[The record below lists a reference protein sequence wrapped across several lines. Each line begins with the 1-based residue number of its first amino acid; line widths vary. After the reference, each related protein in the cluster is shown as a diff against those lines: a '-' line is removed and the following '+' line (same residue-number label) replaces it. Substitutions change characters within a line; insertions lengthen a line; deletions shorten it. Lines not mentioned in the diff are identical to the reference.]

1 MSPPNSVFV
10 LHLSKK
16 LTEILLKILSQ
27 FLDKYW
33 THLFSYLQPGHT
45 ASGQI
50 LDKVWISSAVTYDGL
65 LAHWTD
71 SGQRLDFD
79 KLWINF

>member
-1 MSPPNSVFV
+1 MSPPNSVFA

-33 THLFSYLQPGHT
+33 TRLFSYLQPGHT

-50 LDKVWISSAVTYDGL
+50 LDKVWISSAVTYGPLDRLWTKIGL
-65 LAHWTD
+65 
-71 SGQRLDFD
+71 GQTLD
-79 KLWINF
+79 NF